1 MAKKIPTYIYNNIS
15 IILTFIFFTFSL
27 IVFRTTTYA
36 AASNIVNII
45 ASGPGK
51 LFIDSP
57 STIAFI
63 VAGVAI
69 LLLSD
74 IQEEF
79 GLIKLNLFVNY
90 KWMVQLVN
98 YALLLVYI
106 IVAGVF
112 DGGQFIYFAF

>member
-1 MAKKIPTYIYNNIS
+1 MLS
-15 IILTFIFFTFSL
+15 SM
-27 IVFRTTTYA
+27 
-36 AASNIVNII
+36 S
-45 ASGPGK
+45 
-51 LFIDSP
+51 
-57 STIAFI
+57 
-63 VAGVAI
+63 AI
-69 LLLSD
+69 LFEKS
-74 IQEEF
+74 